1 MEVQQSSDCR
11 PFEREP
17 EILLI
22 VDQIAKRYGRLPSE
36 VLEMDVWEMSF
47 AVACLMEA
55 DQVAGGLMKRIN
67 KDGMPVFPVIVLRD

>member
-1 MEVQQSSDCR
+1 
-11 PFEREP
+11 
-17 EILLI
+17 
-22 VDQIAKRYGRLPSE
+22 
-36 VLEMDVWEMSF
+36 MDVWEMSF

>member
-1 MEVQQSSDCR
+1 MEVRRSSDCR
-11 PFEREP
+11 PFEAQP

-55 DQVAGGLMKRIN
+55 DQVAGSLMKRIN
-67 KDGMPVFPVIVLRD
+67 KDGMPVFPVVVLRD